1 MREPTLADIAPL
13 AFCIQTDD
21 LFDVKNFQSSFG
33 DHLLLRER
41 EAEFEEFLM
50 DMKRR
55 INLSTTQREFLEG
68 YKLVLVRNLDKI
80 MSLVSSRYSTLD
92 KKSVDLIVSTL
103 KQIIRK
109 VLVAED
115 FQKIQ
120 ELEPNFRRNVMLPVY
135 SLFLKSIK

>member
-92 KKSVDLIVSTL
+92 KKSVDLIVSAL